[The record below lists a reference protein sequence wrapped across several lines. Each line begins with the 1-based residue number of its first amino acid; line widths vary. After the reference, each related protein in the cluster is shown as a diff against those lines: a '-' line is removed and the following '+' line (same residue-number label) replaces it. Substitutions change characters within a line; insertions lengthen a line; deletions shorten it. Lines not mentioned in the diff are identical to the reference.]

1 MNATQMRDIQ
11 MLRRQ
16 AVWFR
21 EFARL
26 GAREECRELAELSER
41 QAQQA
46 WNKLVG
52 NMQ

>member
-1 MNATQMRDIQ
+1 MHATQMRDVQ

-21 EFARL
+21 EFVRL
-26 GAREECRELAELSER
+26 GARQECGELAELSER

-52 NMQ
+52 NIH